1 MRVFSTLPQEDLR
14 KVTAAAQTVEAEGY
28 DGVVATEN
36 KHDPFLALAVAG
48 PATEHLELHTGVAI
62 AFARTPMA
70 VANVGWD
77 LAGSTGGRFVL
88 GLGSQVRAH
97 NERRFSVPWTP
108 PAPRMREYVQ
118 VLRAIW
124 HCWKT
129 GEKPGFAGEH
139 YRFTL
144 TTPNFT
150 PEPIDA
156 PPPAVMIAAV
166 GPAML
171 KVAAE
176 ECDGVK
182 LHGFC
187 TRNYLTD
194 QIMPRIE
201 AGLAKAGRTRAQY
214 EISGGGFLATGPDD
228 ETVARRFEWVRQ
240 RVAFYGSTPAYYPVL
255 AVHGLEDLGRKLNA
269 LTRQGKWSEMA
280 QEVPDD
286 VAHLFAAGRPPRPDR
301 PGDRRALWRSRR
313 CAELARRRRR
323 RGAARSG
330 PGHSP
335 PAARLPRVPAASLTL
350 RFRTAPALLE
360 KISSLNAKSAC
371 QCRSWFVL
379 YEQVM
384 TA

>member
-1 MRVFSTLPQEDLR
+1 MRVFTTVPQHDLR
-14 KVTAAAQTVEAEGY
+14 RVGGAARDAESEGY
-28 DGVVATEN
+28 NGIVAMEN
-36 KHDPFLALAVAG
+36 QHDPFLALAVAG
-48 PATEHLELHTGVAI
+48 AATERLELHTGVAI

-70 VANVGWD
+70 VAEVGWD
-77 LAGSTGGRFVL
+77 LAGSTDGRFVI

-129 GEKPGFAGEH
+129 GEKPAYEGRH

-144 TTPNFT
+144 MTPNFT
-150 PEPIDA
+150 PPPIAA

-171 KVAAE
+171 RVAAE

-187 TRNYLTD
+187 TRKYLTD
-194 QIMPRIE
+194 EIMPRIE
-201 AGLAKAGRTRAQY
+201 AGLAKAGRRRAQY

-228 ETVARRFEWVRQ
+228 ASVAERFEWVRQ

-255 AVHGLEDLGRKLNA
+255 AVHGLEDLGHKLNA
-269 LTRQGKWSEMA
+269 LVRQGKWSDLA
-280 QEVPDD
+280 GQVPDE
-286 VAHLFAAGRPPRPDR
+286 VAHLFAAVGRHDQIARAIRDR
-301 PGDRRALWRSRR
+301 FGTLVDA
-313 CAELARRRRR
+313 
-323 RGAARSG
+323 
-330 PGHSP
+330 
-335 PAARLPRVPAASLTL
+335 LTL
-350 RFRTAPALLE
+350 RGAGTGDVPPDLVQDIRNIPHQYQGLPH
-360 KISSLNAKSAC
+360 
-371 QCRSWFVL
+371 
-379 YEQVM
+379 
-384 TA
+384 

>member
-1 MRVFSTLPQEDLR
+1 MRVFTTLPQEDLR
-14 KVTAAAQTVEAEGY
+14 GVGPAARAIEADGY
-28 DGVVATEN
+28 DGVHSMEN

-48 PATEHLELHTGVAI
+48 AATERIELHTSVAI

-77 LAGSTGGRFVL
+77 LAGATGGRFVV

-129 GEKPGFAGEH
+129 GARPSYEGRH

-144 TTPNFT
+144 MTPNFT
-150 PEPIDA
+150 PEPIEA
-156 PPPAVMIAAV
+156 RPPAVTIAAV

-187 TRNYLTD
+187 TRKY
-194 QIMPRIE
+194 IEEAVMPQL
-201 AGLAKAGRTRAQY
+201 AGGLAKAGRQRENY
-214 EISGGGFLATGPDD
+214 EISGGGFLATGPGNA
-228 ETVARRFEWVRQ
+228 TVARMFEWVRE
-240 RVAFYGSTPAYYPVL
+240 RVAFYGSTQAYWPVL
-255 AVHGLEDLGRKLNA
+255 ALHGLEELGLKLNV
-269 LTRQGKWSEMA
+269 LTREGKWSEMA
-280 QEVPDD
+280 KEVPDD
-286 VAHLFAAGRPPRPDR
+286 VVHLFAAVGRYDQLV
-301 PGDRRALWRSRR
+301 RAIETRFGGLTD
-313 CAELARRRRR
+313 ALNARAN
-323 RGAARSG
+323 AAQ
-330 PGHSP
+330 PGH
-335 PAARLPRVPAASLTL
+335 LPRELIQDICRIPHA
-350 RFRTAPALLE
+350 FRGFGRAEA
-360 KISSLNAKSAC
+360 
-371 QCRSWFVL
+371 
-379 YEQVM
+379 
-384 TA
+384 

>member
-1 MRVFSTLPQEDLR
+1 MRVFTTLPQEDLR
-14 KVTAAAQTVEAEGY
+14 WVVPAAKEVEAEGY
-28 DGVVATEN
+28 DGVHSMEN
-36 KHDPFLALAVAG
+36 KHDPFLALALAG
-48 PATEHLELHTGVAI
+48 AATERIELHTSVAI

-70 VANVGWD
+70 VASVGWD
-77 LAGSTGGRFVL
+77 LAGATGGRFVV

-129 GEKPGFAGEH
+129 GERPNYEGQH

-144 TTPNFT
+144 MTPNFA

-156 PPPAVMIAAV
+156 PPPGVTIAAV

-187 TRNYLTD
+187 TRKY
-194 QIMPRIE
+194 IEEAVMPRL
-201 AGLAKAGRTRAQY
+201 ADGLAKTGRRRENY

-228 ETVARRFEWVRQ
+228 ATVARMFEWVRE
-240 RVAFYGSTPAYYPVL
+240 RVAFYGSTQAYWPVL
-255 AVHGLEDLGRKLNA
+255 ELHGYDELGRKLNA
-269 LTRQGKWSEMA
+269 MTREGRWNEMA
-280 QEVPDD
+280 KEVPDD
-286 VAHLFAAGRPPRPDR
+286 VVHLFAAVGRYDQIVKAIEARFGGLTDALNAR
-301 PGDRRALWRSRR
+301 ANAALPG
-313 CAELARRRRR
+313 
-323 RGAARSG
+323 
-330 PGHSP
+330 
-335 PAARLPRVPAASLTL
+335 RLPPDLIQDIQRIPHS
-350 RFRTAPALLE
+350 FRGF
-360 KISSLNAKSAC
+360 KSAGP
-371 QCRSWFVL
+371 
-379 YEQVM
+379 
-384 TA
+384 